1 MKLADLK
8 RRARAYVEQ
17 QAHAKVL
24 RASFERRFVL
34 FGREDVALSVDI
46 DDPSD
51 PSWWVIGG
59 ATPMNLYSKKSFPD
73 AGMAFTLHTGITM
86 QLLDRQYR
94 ASATPPKH
102 IGYDAFI
109 SHAGEDKKRLVQPLA
124 RELTRSGLRVWY
136 DEFEVRVGDSLRQ
149 SIDRGLA
156 TSAYGIVVLS
166 PAFFGKSWPE
176 YELNG
181 LVAKEIG
188 GRASILPVWHR
199 VDRDDVM
206 EYSPTLADRLAVSTR
221 GLSIR
226 AVAKALRRAMEA

>member
-1 MKLADLK
+1 VKLGDLK
-8 RRARAYVEQ
+8 RRARVYVEQ

-24 RASFERRFVL
+24 CVAFARRFVL

-59 ATPMNLYSKKSFPD
+59 TTPMNLYSKKSFPE

-86 QLLDRQYR
+86 QLLDREYS
-94 ASATPPKH
+94 ASATPPRQ

-109 SHAGEDKKRLVQPLA
+109 SHASEDKHRLVQPLA
-124 RELTRSGLRVWY
+124 RELTRNGLRVWY

-156 TSAYGIVVLS
+156 TSSYGIVVLS
-166 PAFFGKSWPE
+166 PAFFGKRWPE

-181 LVAKEIG
+181 LVAREIG

-206 EYSPTLADRLAVSTR
+206 EYSPTLADRMAVSTR
-221 GLSIR
+221 GRSIR
-226 AVAKALRRAMEA
+226 AVANALRRAMEA